1 MSEIEINSQDILNAI
16 DLNKINQNE
25 KKRRG
30 RPKKTQ
36 MLVSNQKIK
45 NHYSDDEEQEDDE
58 IILHLPI
65 SREDIKNFNMG
76 DVELGDIIDDYNGVN
91 KNHTSNFYDAN
102 LTNTSSEDKDDSD
115 KDKLLDY
122 NLKQYGYVIK
132 KLKDEND
139 ELKKYL
145 SEITPMYFTEIKK
158 IYPIDLKLFDNQNN
172 VLIPKKTNICCWWCT
187 YTFDWLPTYL
197 PEKYSDGKFYVT
209 GCFCSFNCEA
219 AYNLRLNDSKVWE
232 RYSLI
237 KQMYYMI
244 NKDKIKSITDIEINV
259 AGPIELLEKFGGPM
273 NITEFRKNAKIL
285 GREYH
290 KLIPPFLPIS
300 MGFEETTNNSKIS
313 TKNLNINSFINSKSD
328 NMVIKRNKPVSNIAS
343 KRIDNYIE

>member
-139 ELKKYL
+139 ELKKK
-145 SEITPMYFTEIKK
+145 IPEIKEDYTKK
-158 IYPIDLKLFDNQNN
+158 ITINSTGEYPNITGLQ
-172 VLIPKKTNICCWWCT
+172 LISYLT
-187 YTFDWLPTYL
+187 Y
-197 PEKYSDGKFYVT
+197 KYINSNSQY
-209 GCFCSFNCEA
+209 
-219 AYNLRLNDSKVWE
+219 E
-232 RYSLI
+232 RG
-237 KQMYYMI
+237 
-244 NKDKIKSITDIEINV
+244 KIKN
-259 AGPIELLEKFGGPM
+259 
-273 NITEFRKNAKIL
+273 
-285 GREYH
+285 
-290 KLIPPFLPIS
+290 
-300 MGFEETTNNSKIS
+300 
-313 TKNLNINSFINSKSD
+313 
-328 NMVIKRNKPVSNIAS
+328 
-343 KRIDNYIE
+343 